1 MDKINEI
8 PGDALE
14 RILSKFD
21 ACVEELLRKPET
33 LLRQFCDENDAY
45 TFEED
50 YCAKN
55 GRIDHCTGISFSKE
69 LSYMDVLSAITAYL
83 EQNEAD
89 EDAMDELLN
98 PEVEELEDRMIIC
111 FPFIKR
117 MEK

>member
-45 TFEED
+45 TIEED
-50 YCAKN
+50 YCEKN
-55 GRIDHCTGISFSKE
+55 GVTIEGLKKPKNDISE
-69 LSYMDVLSAITAYL
+69 G
-83 EQNEAD
+83 
-89 EDAMDELLN
+89 
-98 PEVEELEDRMIIC
+98 EEE
-111 FPFIKR
+111 
-117 MEK
+117 EEY